1 MPYLPNLLSVRY
13 TPLMADYYEL
23 LGVSREIDAGGIKT
37 AYRKL
42 ALKYHP
48 DRNPGDHEAEETFKQ
63 LNEAYAVLS
72 DPEKRSRY
80 DRFGSADPQAQ
91 FSGDIFDIFSSVF
104 GGGFGGGFSSAGSR
118 VQRGQPGEDLEAS
131 LSVTLEQARDGAGV
145 PLELGRLGLCDRC
158 DGTRAEPG
166 SEGRKTCPTC
176 HGAGQVR
183 AQAQS
188 FFGTVVTNQVC
199 PQCRGLG
206 EIVTTP
212 CGKCMGAGRMKVEDT
227 VTVKLPR
234 GIDAGYRLRI
244 PRAGN
249 VGLDGA
255 PAGDLYV
262 YIDLEPHEH
271 LTRDGDDL
279 RYALPVG
286 IAQAA
291 LGSAFEVPTLDE
303 PEAVNVPPGTQP
315 GTEFRLRGKGMPR
328 LQSVGMGDLIVTTQ
342 VEIPKNLS
350 PKARELIEAYAEE
363 TGETLE
369 AHETLGHRLRGLF
382 GKRKVER

>member
-1 MPYLPNLLSVRY
+1 
-13 TPLMADYYEL
+13 MADYYEL
-23 LGVSREIDAGGIKT
+23 LGVSRETDAGGIKT

-48 DRNPGDHEAEETFKQ
+48 DRNPGNKEAEETFKE

-72 DPEKRSRY
+72 DPEKRARY
-80 DRFGSADPQAQ
+80 DRFGSADPQAH
-91 FSGDIFDIFSSVF
+91 FDGDIFDIFASVF
-104 GGGFGGGFSSAGSR
+104 GNSGFSGGGGR
-118 VQRGQPGEDLEAS
+118 VQRGQPGEDLEAP
-131 LSVTLEQARDGAGV
+131 LSVTLEQARDGEGV
-145 PLELGRLGLCDRC
+145 PLKVNKLGPCDRC
-158 DGTRAEPG
+158 DGSRAEPG

-176 HGAGQVR
+176 RGAGQVR

-188 FFGTVVTNQVC
+188 FFGTVVTNQMC

-212 CGKCMGAGRMKVEDT
+212 CGKCLGAGRMKLEDT

-249 VGLDGA
+249 AGLDGA

-262 YIDLEPHEH
+262 FIDMQPHAH
-271 LTRDGDDL
+271 FTRNGDDL
-279 RYALPVG
+279 HYAIPVG

-303 PEAVNVPPGTQP
+303 PEAVTLPPGTQP

-328 LQSVGMGDLIVTTQ
+328 LQQVGVGDLVVTAE
-342 VEIPKNLS
+342 VEIPKRLS
-350 PKARELIEAYAEE
+350 PKARELIEAYAAE
-363 TGETLE
+363 TGEKLE
-369 AHETLGHRLRGLF
+369 APETLGKRLRGLF
-382 GKRKVER
+382 GKHRKVER